1 MGEETTLLSPDNH
14 GIRLKLIA
22 IETPGVETM
31 DTAQS
36 FDERVWISM
45 LDANRLG
52 RYYLV
57 VADRWK
63 KWHLGLSAASVFG
76 SLLAATVL
84 LSPLG
89 TPVNELVSAFFF
101 LVVSGATTVMVVFD
115 FSGRSQRAR
124 SAAEEMNSIE
134 VELRRLPGSEGD
146 IQLIKNLEGRVDI
159 ANRNDLPI
167 DDNLNKRCNE
177 AAAEAVYSYY
187 PRPDRGATEAA
198 PTG

>member
-1 MGEETTLLSPDNH
+1 
-14 GIRLKLIA
+14 
-22 IETPGVETM
+22 M

-36 FDERVWISM
+36 FDKRVWISM

-63 KWHLGLSAASVFG
+63 KWHLGLSATSVFG
-76 SLLAATVL
+76 ALIAASVL

-89 TPVNELVSAFFF
+89 TPVNELASAFFF
-101 LVVSGATTVMVVFD
+101 LVVSGATTLMVVFD
-115 FSGRSQRAR
+115 FSARSQRAR
-124 SAAEEMNSIE
+124 SAAEEMNSVE
-134 VELRRLPGSEGD
+134 VELRRLLGSEGG
-146 IQLIKNLEGRVDI
+146 IQLIKNLEDRVDI

-167 DDNLNKRCNE
+167 DNDLNNRCQE
-177 AAAEAVYSYY
+177 EAAEALDSYY
-187 PRPDRGATEAA
+187 PRPERGATEAA

>member
-1 MGEETTLLSPDNH
+1 MATT
-14 GIRLKLIA
+14 
-22 IETPGVETM
+22 
-31 DTAQS
+31 QS
-36 FDERVWISM
+36 FYERVWISM

-63 KWHLGLSAASVFG
+63 KWHLGLSATSVFG

-84 LSPLG
+84 LSPLEN
-89 TPVNELVSAFFF
+89 PVNKLATAFLF
-101 LVVSGATTVMVVFD
+101 LVVSGVTTLMVVFD

-124 SAAEEMNSIE
+124 SAAEEMNSVE
-134 VELRRLPGSEGD
+134 VELRRPLGGEGD
-146 IQLIKNLEGRVDI
+146 IQLIKNLECRIDI

-167 DDNLNKRCNE
+167 DNDLNNRCNE
-177 AAAEAVYSYY
+177 AAAKALDSYY

>member
-1 MGEETTLLSPDNH
+1 
-14 GIRLKLIA
+14 
-22 IETPGVETM
+22 M

-63 KWHLGLSAASVFG
+63 KWHLGLSATAVFG

-89 TPVNELVSAFFF
+89 NPFNELAGASFF
-101 LVVSGATTVMVVFD
+101 LVVSGATTLMVVFD

-124 SAAEEMNSIE
+124 SAAEEMNSVE

-167 DDNLNKRCNE
+167 DDDLNDRCNE
-177 AAAEAVYSYY
+177 AAAKALDSYY